1 MTNAL
6 QPSLCRRTLL
16 ACAMACAAT
25 GLPGCASTHA
35 NTPRKAQTWTG
46 RLGLVV
52 ESEPPQSFAGG
63 FELTGTAATG
73 ALSLFTPLGSQ
84 VARMQWSPTDVT
96 LADGQATR
104 RFSSLDALT
113 EQATGAALPVQSLF
127 QWLQGHPSPAQG
139 WDVDLSSFAD
149 GRLVAR
155 RTHPLPPA
163 HLRIVL
169 DP

>member
-84 VARMQWSPTDVT
+84 VAIAAESFGTEPTEGE
-96 LADGQATR
+96 LIAATR
-104 RFSSLDALT
+104 TRYTL
-113 EQATGAALPVQSLF
+113 
-127 QWLQGHPSPAQG
+127 
-139 WDVDLSSFAD
+139 
-149 GRLVAR
+149 R
-155 RTHPLPPA
+155 RTDPRAGTVHVHFPRIGYT
-163 HLRIVL
+163 LRKVEK
-169 DP
+169 